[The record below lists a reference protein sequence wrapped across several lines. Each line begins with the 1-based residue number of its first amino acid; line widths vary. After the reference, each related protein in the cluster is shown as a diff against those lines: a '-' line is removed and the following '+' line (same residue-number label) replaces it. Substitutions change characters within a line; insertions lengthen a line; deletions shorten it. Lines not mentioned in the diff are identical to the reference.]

1 MMSKSQKKSKAWPRR
16 FMAVMVLFFAAGCST
31 VASIVYPLNEN
42 AERARQGS
50 YVLDDDHASVLFS
63 INHFGFSEFRGRFDT
78 LSGALDLDAET
89 PENSTVTIEVATAS
103 LHTGVPDLDEQLFAA
118 DMFDTERHPTAAFT
132 SGSVRRTSQGSATI
146 EGVLTIKGI
155 SQAFSLEATFIGSGT
170 NPLSGRRTVGF
181 SAVGTLKR
189 SDYGLDNWLPFVGD
203 DVTLEI
209 DVEFAEKR

>member
-1 MMSKSQKKSKAWPRR
+1 MSKNKSKTTVSPRHCVAA
-16 FMAVMVLFFAAGCST
+16 MTLFFTAACST

-42 AERARQGS
+42 AEKARQGS

-78 LSGALDLDAET
+78 LSGSLDLDTET
-89 PENSTVTIEVATAS
+89 PENSTVTIEVATGS

-118 DMFDTERHPTAAFT
+118 DMFDTERHPTAMFT
-132 SGSVRRTSQGSATI
+132 SGAISRTSGNSAVI
-146 EGVLTIKGI
+146 EGVLTMKGI
-155 SQAFSLEATFIGSGT
+155 SQVISLEATFIGSGT

-181 SAVGTLKR
+181 KAAGTLKR
-189 SDYGLDNWLPFVGD
+189 SDYELDNWLPFVAD